1 MYINPICSTFFGNV
15 PVFSVC
21 SYVLFPPLPSPF
33 SPHHV
38 YAYIRT
44 SSQESVNLLPLFDTQ
59 TNFFFSLIHRLVLL
73 PFAFCLLFLCRF
85 RCLIYFKRF
94 KRILYSL
101 VPSSSILVSY
111 SNCLNFV
118 GLPPIENVVFCF
130 LSGRRKQWTDTT
142 SSNQF
147 SSSIIFINSV
157 DFNSSKIFGEK
168 NMRCSHAPLIKF

>member
-21 SYVLFPPLPSPF
+21 SYVLFPPSLPLLPS
-33 SPHHV
+33 SRIRIHT
-38 YAYIRT
+38 YIFPRV
-44 SSQESVNLLPLFDTQ
+44 SQPITLFDTQ